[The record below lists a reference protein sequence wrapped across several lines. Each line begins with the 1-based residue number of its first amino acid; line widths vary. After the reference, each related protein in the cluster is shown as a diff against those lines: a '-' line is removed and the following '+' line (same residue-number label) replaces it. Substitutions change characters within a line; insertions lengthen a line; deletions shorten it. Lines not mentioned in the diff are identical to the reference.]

1 MKRVRL
7 NFDVLI
13 TGVITKARRRP
24 DDNSAAMGGRGEGGG
39 EDELSKAARLTMSGQ
54 QERLET
60 YSWRVVSRLKL
71 AVMQLYIVR
80 IGRPHPEGRYSNF
93 GNFQIEYVHHR
104 ALTVNAR

>member
-1 MKRVRL
+1 MKTHSIALLTANARTRLVKGVRL

-13 TGVITKARRRP
+13 TGVITRAGRRP
-24 DDNSAAMGGRGEGGG
+24 ADNSAGVEAGEEG
-39 EDELSKAARLTMSGQ
+39 ENELSKAARLTVSGQ

-80 IGRPHPEGRYSNF
+80 IG
-93 GNFQIEYVHHR
+93 
-104 ALTVNAR
+104 